1 MLTLSVSA
9 TLRTVVIGLSGA
21 VVAACAYGSW
31 SSWQRVQAEGQ
42 IVAVTEATQHIFTA
56 LPQLRTER
64 VLTVQELDSD
74 KTDGGKTADN
84 RTVALGAIAKALA
97 AVDRLGD
104 VGGIARQRADVA
116 AQTDKMKALMD
127 QASAAVRQPKAS
139 RRANLGAVYTA
150 ESNRLVELLDGLSAT
165 AGRSVK
171 LSDSLVDKLF
181 DVKTI
186 IWSARAAAGEAG
198 VIVAGAIGQSKATPE
213 TIARFENFLGQTQF
227 GWSAAKAVLDGL
239 PASPARQAAIAKAE
253 TDFFAADNYARQ
265 RSELAKAAA
274 GTKSDVT
281 PFQWNDYI
289 VPRLGAILQL
299 ANVSLAEARDR
310 ADSANA
316 AARLELGVQLTL
328 LVVSLAIALGMTL
341 VIGRRVVRP
350 LGVIRNRMMQLAE
363 GDLAT
368 EAPYT
373 ERGDEIGALGKAMAV
388 FRDNMAE
395 TERMREARADE
406 DRAANARRRDE
417 MHDLAERFDRAVGGI
432 VGMVASAATE
442 LQTSAQT
449 LTASAE
455 ETSAQS
461 TSVAAAS
468 EQASANVASVA
479 SATEELS
486 STVGEIARQVA
497 QSSAIAQKA
506 VGEASQTNAQVREL
520 ATAAAK
526 IGSVVDLINQIA
538 GQTNLLALNATIE
551 AARAG
556 EAGKGFAVVAAEVK
570 QLADQTA
577 KATAEISTQI
587 SAIQGATDQAA
598 HAIERIGSTIE
609 AMNTITST
617 ISAAVDGQGAATTD
631 IARNVQEASRGT
643 AEVSSSIAGVTMAA
657 SDSSAAA
664 AQVLSSASE
673 LSRQA
678 ETLSAEVTRFLET
691 VRAA

>member
-1 MLTLSVSA
+1 
-9 TLRTVVIGLSGA
+9 VVIGLSGL

-31 SSWQRVQAEGQ
+31 SSWQRVRTTSTIAA
-42 IVAVTEATQHIFTA
+42 VAEATQYLFTA

-64 VLTVQELDSD
+64 VSTLQEVDADKQVSALD
-74 KTDGGKTADN
+74 GKTLEGRAAALNAITQAMTALDRVPEQAD
-84 RTVALGAIAKALA
+84 VK
-97 AVDRLGD
+97 
-104 VGGIARQRADVA
+104 RQRGEVL
-116 AQTDKMKALMD
+116 AQVDKLRALMD
-127 QASAAVRQPKAS
+127 ETAAAVRQPKAS
-139 RRANLGAVYTA
+139 RRADLSASYLR
-150 ESNRLVELLDGLSAT
+150 ESNRLVELLDALSAS
-165 AGRSVK
+165 AGRTVK
-171 LSDSLVDKLF
+171 LADSLVDKLF
-181 DVKTI
+181 DVKTVV
-186 IWSARAAAGEAG
+186 WSVRMAAGEAAVTVVG
-198 VIVAGAIGQSKATPE
+198 GIGRGSASPE
-213 TIARFENFLGQTQF
+213 DVARFENLLGQAQL
-227 GWSAAKAVLDGL
+227 GWQTAKAILDGL
-239 PASPARQAAIAKAE
+239 PASATRQAAIAKAE
-253 TDFFAADNYARQ
+253 ADYFSADNIAKQ
-265 RSELAKAAA
+265 RAELAKALAK
-274 GTKSDVT
+274 TKSEYT

-289 VPRLGAILQL
+289 VPRLGPIQQL
-299 ANVSLAEARDR
+299 ANVALAEARAR
-310 ADSANA
+310 ADSENA
-316 AARLELGVQLTL
+316 ASRLELGVQLAL
-328 LVVSLAIALGMTL
+328 LVVSLVIAVGMSL
-341 VIGRRVVRP
+341 MIGRRVVRP
-350 LGVIRNRMMQLAE
+350 LSVIRNRMMQLAE

-406 DRAANARRRDE
+406 DRQATARRRGE
-417 MHDLAERFDRAVGGI
+417 MHDLAARFDHAVGGI

-506 VGEASQTNAQVREL
+506 VGEANQTNAQVREL

-617 ISAAVDGQGAATTD
+617 ISAAVDGQGAATSD

-643 AEVSSSIAGVTMAA
+643 AEVSGAITGVTMAA

-678 ETLSAEVTRFLET
+678 ETLSSEVTRFLET